1 MQLRDRSFGFL
12 PCSLGFLLFRFVVK
26 SGGSSLT
33 AGPGAGLGGTA
44 SLNGSKSSSLVV
56 LERLVASLVVLERC
70 SSGVEASQ
78 TIK

>member
-44 SLNGSKSSSLVV
+44 SLDESFYCRCLAVFEPHNLSNSY
-56 LERLVASLVVLERC
+56 ER
-70 SSGVEASQ
+70 
-78 TIK
+78 